1 MPMPVVATLTGTA
14 VLTWT
19 PDWMQ
24 APFEVGIGLVTNTS
38 GVNGTAILEYALQS
52 PNAVDINGTATP
64 TWFPL
69 IALTGANA
77 TANFTTPCQALRVT
91 IATAT
96 ATSSWTVHFVQATF
110 PR

>member
-1 MPMPVVATLTGTA
+1 MPMPAIVTLTGTA

-24 APFEVGIGLVTNTS
+24 TPFEISLALVTNTT
-38 GVNGTAILEYALQS
+38 GVNGTAVLEYSLQS
-52 PNAVDINGTATP
+52 PNAVDVNGTATP

-69 IALTGANA
+69 IALTAVSA
-77 TANFTTPCQALRVT
+77 TASFTTPCQALRAMIV
-91 IATAT
+91 TAT
-96 ATSSWTVHFVQATF
+96 ATSSWTVMFVQATF